1 MNFLGR
7 IKRENIFRS
16 INTAK
21 KGKIELIEG
30 DT

>member
-7 IKRENIFRS
+7 IKREKTFRS